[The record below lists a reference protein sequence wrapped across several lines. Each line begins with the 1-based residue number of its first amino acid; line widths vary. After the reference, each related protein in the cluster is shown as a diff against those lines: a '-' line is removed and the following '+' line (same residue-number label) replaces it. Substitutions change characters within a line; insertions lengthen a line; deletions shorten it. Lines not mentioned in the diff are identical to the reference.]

1 MNEQEKKIADYIKS
15 QVMRD
20 HSAQIDEDTRLVSS
34 GLIDSM
40 SLVDI
45 LGELEDVTN
54 MRIPA
59 GKVGAKDM
67 DTIRLMFATAARVGR
82 PRKMAR

>member
-1 MNEQEKKIADYIKS
+1 
-15 QVMRD
+15 
-20 HSAQIDEDTRLVSS
+20 
-34 GLIDSM
+34 
-40 SLVDI
+40 
-45 LGELEDVTN
+45 

>member
-15 QVMRD
+15 EVMRD
-20 HSAQIDEDTRLVSS
+20 RSAQIDEDTRLVSS

-82 PRKMAR
+82 LRKMAR